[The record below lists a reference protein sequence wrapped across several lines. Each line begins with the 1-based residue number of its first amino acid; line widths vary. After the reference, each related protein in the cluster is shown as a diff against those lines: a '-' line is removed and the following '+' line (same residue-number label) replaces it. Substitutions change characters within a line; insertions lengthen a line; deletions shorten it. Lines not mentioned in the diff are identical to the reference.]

1 MREVAPASAV
11 VAVAKT
17 KPSAI
22 VLAGCPEEIA
32 DAIAK
37 KVCKLEGPIVPMLAV
52 AKDNLGLL
60 KYLISQLLAT
70 RAKKFAALQ
79 GFVPEAKEGDWVKI
93 IAGQRGI
100 MIE

>member
-37 KVCKLEGPIVPMLAV
+37 KVSKLEGPIVPMLAV
-52 AKDNLGLL
+52 VQNDVRAFAKALP
-60 KYLISQLLAT
+60 ILADEVST
-70 RAKKFAALQ
+70 KL
-79 GFVPEAKEGDWVKI
+79 VPRLPVLDA
-93 IAGQRGI
+93 RGPD
-100 MIE
+100 